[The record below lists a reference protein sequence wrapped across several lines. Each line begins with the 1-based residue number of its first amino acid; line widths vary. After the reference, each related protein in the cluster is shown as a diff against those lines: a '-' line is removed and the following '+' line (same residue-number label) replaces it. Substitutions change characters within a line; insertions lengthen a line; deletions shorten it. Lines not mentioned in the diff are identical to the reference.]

1 MLRPDLLVGRFST
14 RSAITFLFATSPKV
28 VTFEFF
34 CFFLYKRAQL
44 KDKKLYN
51 YQVRTSFIRSRRKI
65 LVFIFFFCLSFL
77 FWLLNALNKEYS
89 VAVKYSVRFGGYPL
103 NYVLVSD
110 TPYYVN
116 ALIRGR
122 GYDLLWPLYGT
133 SGILN
138 VNLEGIKVITDG
150 SDVYKFSTNDLKRHI
165 QELAGNTVQI
175 SGIWPDTLY
184 LSIAPVIT
192 RKIAVK
198 PEVRV
203 IFARQYMLCRPL
215 TCIPDSVTVTG
226 ASCMIDTLQYIPTRP
241 LTISSLKKS
250 FSEKVQLAA
259 GTLIKCEPEQVQ
271 IHMEVDKFTET
282 SLRVPVKVIN
292 LPSPLRMKIF
302 PAEVTLNF
310 RVCLNHYKELSPQ
323 SFNIAV
329 DYRDRLSDTTTFLPV
344 HILQKPEIIDNILIT
359 PSEIEFILE

>member
-1 MLRPDLLVGRFST
+1 M
-14 RSAITFLFATSPKV
+14 
-28 VTFEFF
+28 
-34 CFFLYKRAQL
+34 
-44 KDKKLYN
+44 KDKELYN
-51 YQVRTSFIRSRRKI
+51 YQARTPFFRSRGKI
-65 LVFIFFFCLSFL
+65 LVFLFFFFLSFL

-89 VAVKYSVRFGGYPL
+89 VAVKYAVRFAGYPA

-110 TPYYVN
+110 TPYFVN

-133 SGILN
+133 SSILR
-138 VNLEGIKVITDG
+138 VNLEGTKVITDG
-150 SDVYKFSTNDLKRHI
+150 SDIYKFSTNDLKRRI
-165 QELAGNTVQI
+165 QELAGDAVQI

-184 LSIAPVIT
+184 LSIAPVIV

-198 PEVRV
+198 PAVRAT
-203 IFARQYMLCRPL
+203 FARQYMLCQPL

-226 ASCMIDTLQYIPTRP
+226 ASRMVDTMQCITTRP

-259 GTLIKCEPEQVQ
+259 GTSVKCEPEQVQ
-271 IHMEVDKFTET
+271 IAMEVDKFTET

-292 LPSPLRMKIF
+292 LNPPLRMKIF
-302 PAEVTLNF
+302 PAEVTLSF

-323 SFNIAV
+323 SFSVAV
-329 DYRDRLSDTTTFLPV
+329 DYRERRSDTTTLLPV
-344 HILQKPEIIDNILIT
+344 HILQKPDFTDNILIT